1 MVPMAISAS
10 IAATGNESREAW
22 EPSRPRQALIINN
35 GLILEVH
42 ANFNMVIFEALN
54 LTKIN

>member
-10 IAATGNESREAW
+10 IAATGNEVREAW

-42 ANFNMVIFEALN
+42 ANFNTVIFEALR
-54 LTKIN
+54 TKIN